1 MEFLTENST
10 VIAIVVSLNAAFSA
24 VVFILGQFG
33 KTFPEDS
40 MVGKILKLIQGLL
53 DFLSA
58 NLAHK
63 KKEEVEK

>member
-1 MEFLTENST
+1 MEFITENAT
-10 VIAIVVSLNAAFSA
+10 VIAIVVSLNAIFST
-24 VVFILGQFG
+24 VILVLGQFG

-40 MVGKILKLIQGLL
+40 MVGKILGLIQGLL

-63 KKEEVEK
+63 KNDELKK